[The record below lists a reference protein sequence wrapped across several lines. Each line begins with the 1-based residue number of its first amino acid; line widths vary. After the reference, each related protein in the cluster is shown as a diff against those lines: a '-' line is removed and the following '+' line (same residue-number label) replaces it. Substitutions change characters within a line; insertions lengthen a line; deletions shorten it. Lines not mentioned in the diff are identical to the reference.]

1 MQRSKKKYLMMVSA
15 LAGVVVLAKLTFFSP
30 ASVKVTRLESR
41 DLTAQVYGNGTV
53 EAKVVVGISSKITG
67 KIVELHADQGDT
79 VKQGMLLAKLEND
92 DLSEQVRQAEATVLK
107 ARATQ
112 SVETATL
119 QKALANVVLAK
130 KNAHRFESLLEND
143 FVPRKDTEELQV
155 AYQVAKEEVSR
166 SRASLESARMDEKQG
181 EASQKYA
188 QAKLADA
195 RIYAPGD
202 GLLLSRDL
210 ELGAII
216 TPGQTVFQFTD
227 SKTVWI
233 KANVDESQMPGMQVG
248 NPAIITLR
256 SAPGEQFPGR
266 VARIGR
272 QSDRV
277 TEESEVDVS
286 FEPPTEH
293 FRLGEQADVFIV
305 TAVKKSVPSLPS
317 AAIVSRGKARGV
329 WVFKDGRLHFKA
341 VNTGIEDRREF
352 VEVQSGLEG
361 GEQIVMAPPQVMKA
375 FEDGQRAKVAQ

>member
-1 MQRSKKKYLMMVSA
+1 MQ
-15 LAGVVVLAKLTFFSP
+15 LAGYVGLRVRGVTGAIAAFCGFGLPAFLLISILSAVYFKFYNLPLILSLFSGLKVIVLAILLS
-30 ASVKVTRLESR
+30 ASIDFVRK
-41 DLTAQVYGNGTV
+41 Y
-53 EAKVVVGISSKITG
+53 I
-67 KIVELHADQGDT
+67 HADQGDT

-119 QKALANVVLAK
+119 QKALANVELAK
-130 KNAHRFESLLEND
+130 KNAQRFEHLLEKD

-166 SRASLESARMDEKQG
+166 SKASLESARMDEKQG
-181 EASQKYA
+181 VASQKYA

-195 RIYAPGD
+195 RIYAPCD
-202 GLLLSRDL
+202 GLILSRDL

-227 SKTVWI
+227 PKTVWI
-233 KANVDESQMPGMQVG
+233 KSNVDESQMRGVRVG
-248 NPAIITLR
+248 NRAVITLR

-286 FEPPTEH
+286 FEPPLEH

-305 TAVKKSVPSLPS
+305 TNAKKSVPSLP
-317 AAIVSRGKARGV
+317 AAALISRGKARGV

-341 VNTGIEDRREF
+341 VETGIEDRREF
-352 VEVQSGLEG
+352 VEVRSGVEG
-361 GEQIVMAPPQVMKA
+361 GEQVVMAPPQVMTI
-375 FEDGQRAKVAQ
+375 

>member
-1 MQRSKKKYLMMVSA
+1 MHRPTKKYLIMVAA
-15 LAGVVVLAKLTFFSP
+15 LAGAFILAKITIFSP
-30 ASVKVTRLESR
+30 VSVKVTRLESR

-53 EAKVVVGISSKITG
+53 EAKIVVGISSKITG

-92 DLSEQVRQAEATVLK
+92 DLTEQVRQADATVLK

-112 SVETATL
+112 NVETATL
-119 QKALANVVLAK
+119 QKALATAELAK
-130 KNAHRFESLLEND
+130 KNAQRFERLLEKD
-143 FVPRKDTEELQV
+143 FVPRKDTEDLQV

-166 SRASLESARMDEKQG
+166 SKASLESARMDEQQG
-181 EASQKYA
+181 VASQKYA
-188 QAKLADA
+188 QAKLADT
-195 RIYAPGD
+195 RIYAPCD
-202 GLLLSRDL
+202 GLILSRDL

-227 SKTVWI
+227 PKTVWI
-233 KANVDESQMPGMQVG
+233 KANVDESQMPGVRVG
-248 NPAIITLR
+248 NAAVITLR

-286 FEPPTEH
+286 FEPPIEH

-305 TAVKKSVPSLPS
+305 TDAKKSVPSLPS
-317 AAIVSRGKARGV
+317 AAIISRGKARGV

-341 VNTGIEDRREF
+341 VDTGIEDRREF
-352 VEVQSGLEG
+352 VEVRSGVED
-361 GEQIVMAPPQVMKA
+361 GEQVVMAPPQVMKA